1 MSENSELPEK
11 LGKYKIEKVLGQGAM
26 GIVYVGFDSGIE
38 RKAALKTVRK
48 DVLDQ
53 GDAEEVLARFK
64 REAQAAGRLL
74 HPNIVSVYEYGEE
87 DDTAYIAMEFVKGK
101 ELKDYFDKEERFELK
116 DAVKVVNQIL
126 SALSFSHDKGV
137 VHRDIKPANIFVME
151 SGDIKLGD
159 FGIARID
166 SSNLTQA
173 GTVMGTPSYMSPE
186 QFMGQRVDGRS
197 DLFSVGVILYQFLTN
212 EKPFTGSLTTIMHKV
227 MNTVPENPSALNLQ
241 IPQFFDAVVQKAIA
255 KRPDERFQNAD
266 EFTRALNAALIG
278 QPMEEPEDEMDDDD
292 ATIVGQSVDDATMV
306 ATKAPPP
313 PAAKVKPQQTRPAA
327 SAQPSHVESV
337 SSSSA
342 TSSNKGIAIAV
353 VSLLILVGGGLGL
366 WQMGVFNEKQATAVV
381 VPEKVTVKVAPEV
394 VVKPPETTENVTT
407 TNANDI
413 VSGTIYVTTEPSG
426 VIVQSTGGEFFGT
439 TPAELEFSPG
449 EYELVFEKDGYMST
463 EAFIEIDPGKN
474 EALHMELS
482 VKE

>member
-212 EKPFTGSLTTIMHKV
+212 EKPFTGSLKIGRA
-227 MNTVPENPSALNLQ
+227 SC
-241 IPQFFDAVVQKAIA
+241 
-255 KRPDERFQNAD
+255 RER
-266 EFTRALNAALIG
+266 
-278 QPMEEPEDEMDDDD
+278 
-292 ATIVGQSVDDATMV
+292 V
-306 ATKAPPP
+306 
-313 PAAKVKPQQTRPAA
+313 
-327 SAQPSHVESV
+327 
-337 SSSSA
+337 
-342 TSSNKGIAIAV
+342 
-353 VSLLILVGGGLGL
+353 
-366 WQMGVFNEKQATAVV
+366 
-381 VPEKVTVKVAPEV
+381 
-394 VVKPPETTENVTT
+394 
-407 TNANDI
+407 
-413 VSGTIYVTTEPSG
+413 
-426 VIVQSTGGEFFGT
+426 
-439 TPAELEFSPG
+439 
-449 EYELVFEKDGYMST
+449 
-463 EAFIEIDPGKN
+463 
-474 EALHMELS
+474 
-482 VKE
+482 